1 LYLTLRVRK
10 HHAERDVY
18 NVRHQGME
26 ARPMAVRKLSGI
38 VALSLGA
45 ALAAFF
51 LTGGQVPAP
60 SDPSTAKATPIKT
73 PPAPGRDLSK
83 LTPLQRQM
91 YMSAQRGAEWL
102 CRANR
107 PDGRFEYGFIPC
119 LKTNLEGDHYLRQAG
134 AAYALARAARFT
146 GDERHAAVARQAVLT
161 LLVDTSEN
169 NDKSVRST
177 TLPSVV
183 VNRLGAAGL
192 LVLAINELPNPA
204 DDLLGQSEQLCQYIR
219 GQQQA
224 DGALSYSDT
233 PADPKAAASDPDG
246 INQYPGVALYGLMRS
261 QQYRPADWKTDVVR
275 KALSYYRP
283 WWQKNKN
290 MGFVPW
296 QSSACTEA
304 YLLTK
309 QQAFADFVFEMN
321 DWIGGLQYTALDPK
335 HPLWLGGFM
344 SWTDGKTAAT
354 PPHVGSAAFAES
366 LVAACRTAR
375 LAGDVARYP
384 RYREALERC
393 LQFLAT
399 LQYTDANTQHFA
411 DWYRDSLAG
420 GFHASSQDGTLRIDY
435 TQQAVCTLVQY
446 LLYVA
451 E

>member
-1 LYLTLRVRK
+1 
-10 HHAERDVY
+10 
-18 NVRHQGME
+18 
-26 ARPMAVRKLSGI
+26 
-38 VALSLGA
+38 
-45 ALAAFF
+45 
-51 LTGGQVPAP
+51 
-60 SDPSTAKATPIKT
+60 
-73 PPAPGRDLSK
+73 
-83 LTPLQRQM
+83 M

-107 PDGRFEYGFIPC
+107 PDGHFEYGFIPC
-119 LKTNLEGDHYLRQAG
+119 LKTSLEGDHYLRQAG

-161 LLVDTSEN
+161 LLLDSSESA
-169 NDKSVRST
+169 DKTLRHT

-204 DDLLGQSEQLCQYIR
+204 DDVLAQSEQLCQYIR

-224 DGALSYSDT
+224 DGSLSYSDA

-246 INQYPGVALYGLMRS
+246 INQYPGMALYGLMRS
-261 QQYRPADWKTDVVR
+261 QQHRPAEWKTDVVR
-275 KALSYYRP
+275 KALAYYRP
-283 WWQKNKN
+283 CWQKNKN
-290 MGFVPW
+290 MAFVPW
-296 QSSACTEA
+296 QSAAFAEA

-344 SWTDGKTAAT
+344 SWPDGKAAAT

-366 LVAACRTAR
+366 LVAACRAAR
-375 LAGDVARYP
+375 QAGDVARYP

-399 LQYTDANTQHFA
+399 LQYTEANTQHFA
-411 DWYRDSLAG
+411 DWYRDSLVG

-435 TQQAVCTLVQY
+435 TQQVLCTLVQY
-446 LLYVA
+446 LTYVA